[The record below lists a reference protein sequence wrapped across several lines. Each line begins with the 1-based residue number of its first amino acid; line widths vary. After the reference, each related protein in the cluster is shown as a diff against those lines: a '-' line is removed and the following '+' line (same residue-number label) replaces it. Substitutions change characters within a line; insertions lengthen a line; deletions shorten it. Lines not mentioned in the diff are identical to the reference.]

1 MSKDRGKKVIPR
13 LLKASCTKF
22 LLNQHTH
29 SQARVPS
36 SPLFALFP
44 PFFKQ
49 TFFTRRRCQGSAP
62 HTAKTQPAAD
72 STNPLQASI
81 SPFWAPFQAC
91 C

>member
-29 SQARVPS
+29 IQARVPS
-36 SPLFALFP
+36 SPLFALFS

-49 TFFTRRRCQGSAP
+49 TLFARR
-62 HTAKTQPAAD
+62 
-72 STNPLQASI
+72 
-81 SPFWAPFQAC
+81 
-91 C
+91 